1 MYKQIVTTFCGEP
14 HVSECYAPPVERGQ
28 VVVRVDY
35 VYFSTVDRA
44 LASCALVTD
53 SSMRVLG
60 TSGSGRVIDTGIDAD
75 STLEGKYVAT
85 NPLCGSIAPI
95 ERDGAA
101 QELYPVDQRCIHVLP
116 PNFAND
122 PLAPLAPLLSA
133 SRRQL
138 EELYAREV
146 LVVGQEI
153 ALLPFALYARRNS
166 SRLWIVAK
174 HTLWP
179 DIVRGDHVSLYDM
192 KRRVDV
198 VVIAEPDPSAAWL
211 ALSML
216 REGGIAILYPSTSI
230 TPTLLHL
237 LSAKR
242 IRIEILELGDIEAGL
257 RLLEELR
264 QVLEQRVRLAPFS
277 PEAAK
282 HAPCIAYLREH
293 RSLERNAKRF
303 SR

>member
-1 MYKQIVTTFCGEP
+1 MERGSNMYKQIVTAFCGEP
-14 HVSECYAPPVERGQ
+14 HTLTCYAPPVERGHI
-28 VVVRVDY
+28 VARIDY
-35 VYFSTVDRA
+35 VYFSTIDYA
-44 LASCALVTD
+44 LTSCTLVTD

-60 TSGSGRVIDTGIDAD
+60 TSGSGRVVDTGVDAD
-75 STLEGKYVAT
+75 PTLEGKYVAT
-85 NPLCGSIAPI
+85 NPFCGSVAPI

-101 QELYPVDQRCIHVLP
+101 QELYPVDQRCVHVLP
-116 PNFAND
+116 PSFAND

-146 LVVGQEI
+146 LIIGQEI
-153 ALLPFALYARRNS
+153 ALLPFALYAHKNA

-192 KRRVDV
+192 ERRVDV
-198 VVIAEPDPSAAWL
+198 IVIAEPDPSTTWL

-216 REGGIAILYPSTSI
+216 REGGLAIIYPSTPI

-242 IRIEILELGDIEAGL
+242 IRIEILELGHIENGL

-264 QVLEQRVRLAPFS
+264 QVLEQRVRLVPFS

-282 HAPCIAYLREH
+282 YAPCIAYLRE
-293 RSLERNAKRF
+293 
-303 SR
+303 